1 MSDLLDRRVRLAEA
15 AQRYYIEGWSQDQV
29 AAHLE
34 TSRSNVSRLLEMARQ
49 EGIVRFVVDHPLRRH
64 TALEKALGTQY
75 PDTVFMVSSENGL
88 DAVGRLAAPLITEGP
103 PARIAIGWGR
113 TVQAVIDHVATSEPL
128 DAEVVQI
135 GGDMAMG
142 PSESGHVLVAR
153 LARALG
159 AAHRFLHAP
168 AMVESS
174 KLAAA
179 LLADPRI
186 EEELDR
192 ARAADLALVGIGVP
206 GAEFVGDDG
215 AAVLAARLVDREGRA
230 VNGSLAGR
238 VIAISLEELRRIPR
252 VVAVAAGEEKGGA
265 IAAVLAGAYVDT
277 MICDSEAA
285 RAVLGRD
292 QR

>member
-1 MSDLLDRRVRLAEA
+1 MRLAEA
-15 AQRYYIEGWSQDQV
+15 AQRYYLEGWSQDQV

-34 TSRSNVSRLLEMARQ
+34 TSRSNVSRLLEAARQ

-64 TALEKALGTQY
+64 PALEKALEEEY
-75 PDTVFMVSSENGL
+75 PDTVCVVSSENGL
-88 DAVGRLAAPLITEGP
+88 DAVGRLAAPLVTEGT

-113 TVQAVIDHVATSEPL
+113 TVQAVIDHVVTSEPI

-135 GGDMAMG
+135 GGDLAMG

-168 AMVESS
+168 AVVESP

-192 ARAADLALVGIGVP
+192 ARTADRALIGIGVP
-206 GAEFVGDDG
+206 GAEFADDQG
-215 AAVLAARLVDREGRA
+215 AAVVAARLVDGTGRP
-230 VNGSLAGR
+230 VNGSLAKR
-238 VIAISLEELRRIPR
+238 VIAISLHDLKRIPQ
-252 VVAVAAGEEKGGA
+252 VLAVAAGAEKGRA
-265 IAAVLAGAYVDT
+265 IAATLAGGYVD
-277 MICDSEAA
+277 ILVCDSEAA